1 MELLSALDIT
11 LICLGAV
18 CLLVGLAGCIAPM
31 LPGPPISYVGLL
43 LLHFTERYQFTV
55 TQLVM
60 WAVVVLIV
68 LLLDYFTPL
77 IGAKNSAAASMET
90 GAVSS
95 VRLSA
100 CSSCRSASLSAR
112 LPVPSSANSSP
123 TAPSTKPSAPVS
135 AHLSA
140 SS

>member
-68 LLLDYFTPL
+68 LLLD
-77 IGAKNSAAASMET
+77 
-90 GAVSS
+90 
-95 VRLSA
+95 
-100 CSSCRSASLSAR
+100 
-112 LPVPSSANSSP
+112 
-123 TAPSTKPSAPVS
+123 
-135 AHLSA
+135 
-140 SS
+140 